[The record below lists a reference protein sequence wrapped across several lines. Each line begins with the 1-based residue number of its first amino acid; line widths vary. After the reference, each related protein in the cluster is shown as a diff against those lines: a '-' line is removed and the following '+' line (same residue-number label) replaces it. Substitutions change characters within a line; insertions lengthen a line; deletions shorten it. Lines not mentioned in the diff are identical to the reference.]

1 MTVPHLNVRLVRVE
15 FVELGAVAAP
25 SGVLVLAMVG
35 HLDDI
40 WPSIGERLSDR
51 AAAVAATGGG
61 HIHEWL
67 FEAIAVPVDT
77 DRRLPVLAATQPSP
91 FFGETVITML
101 EVRLGGESA
110 NRLLG
115 DLPADRCG
123 MVLGDAVAL
132 DSWVGLSTEPPTD
145 YDNFRR
151 SAANHPLHVGPV
163 EVGGC
168 SVLGIGWNEG
178 DHSMRHRGER
188 AAGHVYP
195 VTITN
200 GHSSGAVLRWDVDP
214 AKVRPEAAIGR
225 RDPF

>member
-1 MTVPHLNVRLVRVE
+1 ME
-15 FVELGAVAAP
+15 FVELGVVAAP
-25 SGVLVLAMVG
+25 SGVLVLATVG
-35 HLDDI
+35 HLDNI
-40 WPSIGERLSDR
+40 WPSIGERFSDR

-61 HIHEWL
+61 HIQEWL
-67 FEAIAVPVDT
+67 FEAVAVPVHA

-110 NRLLG
+110 GRLLG

-132 DSWVGLSTEPPTD
+132 DSWAGPSVEPGTD

-163 EVGGC
+163 EVAGC
-168 SVLGIGWNEG
+168 PVLGIGWNEG

-195 VTITN
+195 VTITSD
-200 GHSSGAVLRWDVDP
+200 HLSGAVLRWDVDS
-214 AKVRPEAAIGR
+214 AKVRPETA
-225 RDPF
+225 